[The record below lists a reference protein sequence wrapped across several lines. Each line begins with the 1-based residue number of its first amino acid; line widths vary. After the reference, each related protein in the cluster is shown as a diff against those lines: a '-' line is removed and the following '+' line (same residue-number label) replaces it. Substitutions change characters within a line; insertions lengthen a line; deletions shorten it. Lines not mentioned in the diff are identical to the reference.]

1 MTVVYISKVVYI
13 YFTLC
18 YLQHCAAVH
27 SMEFYFMGSQG
38 LQLPEYL
45 EVITMDNVTV
55 FSYNSTMMSAAVPLP
70 DWLNNHDGMQHWKD
84 INTIAILNQNNMAKA
99 VEVVSQ
105 HINQT
110 GESPLNVHSYQ
121 GYGRCDLHP
130 DGRSQGFLTHAYNGR
145 DFLTFD
151 MNSKT
156 WIAIMPEAAVYK
168 REREKNPILI
178 ERIANFYQYDC
189 AERLKV
195 FQKYAPML
203 QSKKEPKVFLYERKD
218 SDFLRVTC
226 HVTGF
231 YPWEVQVEW
240 QKDGWLPLV
249 EGVTSGEVLPNG
261 DGTLQLKKTLTI
273 SGGNQG
279 CVTIQSYTCLVQH
292 SSLSRNITRTWAPNR
307 DCTTAMTVVGLSL
320 AILVVV
326 IVWKYRL
333 KLQQRGSPSGPPGT
347 GHFVL
352 VTQRRGS
359 Q

>member
-1 MTVVYISKVVYI
+1 
-13 YFTLC
+13 
-18 YLQHCAAVH
+18 
-27 SMEFYFMGSQG
+27 MEFYFMGSQG

-110 GESPLNVHSYQ
+110 GGKERNNFDSSCNCPKCKSPLNVHSYQ

-156 WIAIMPEAAVYK
+156 WIAIMFDHHLTYIAPHRSCLHLGRGDMDQKIISRYFYIITN
-168 REREKNPILI
+168 RQLI
-178 ERIANFYQYDC
+178 
-189 AERLKV
+189 
-195 FQKYAPML
+195 PS
-203 QSKKEPKVFLYERKD
+203 QSQI
-218 SDFLRVTC
+218 VTC

-279 CVTIQSYTCLVQH
+279 CQCCVALNLVTFFEAVCLQKNKSPPQKH
-292 SSLSRNITRTWAPNR
+292 HHKNSIS
-307 DCTTAMTVVGLSL
+307 
-320 AILVVV
+320 
-326 IVWKYRL
+326 L
-333 KLQQRGSPSGPPGT
+333 KLSHEP
-347 GHFVL
+347 
-352 VTQRRGS
+352 
-359 Q
+359 